1 MEYQAHCSLPEE
13 TVNKDLNNMFL
24 RILLTSNHMITLVQF
39 GIIDHLF
46 NFFKTANY
54 TRPIYSCLFI
64 QNFTQ
69 NEVIDYLHI
78 NHDGLTTQRS
88 SY

>member
-24 RILLTSNHMITLVQF
+24 RVLLTSNHMITLVQF

-46 NFFKTANY
+46 NFSRLQITLAQFTLAYLFKIALKMKWSITY
-54 TRPIYSCLFI
+54 T
-64 QNFTQ
+64 
-69 NEVIDYLHI
+69 
-78 NHDGLTTQRS
+78 
-88 SY
+88 